1 MCTYIDMLEKK
12 LDYMTKAVC
21 GLKKQIRKMFFQIFK
36 TVGIAVGLNDT
47 YMRLMCMKGIKK
59 MNKK

>member
-1 MCTYIDMLEKK
+1 MLEKK

-36 TVGIAVGLNDT
+36 TVGIAVGFNDT

-59 MNKK
+59 MNNK

>member
-36 TVGIAVGLNDT
+36 TVGLNDT

-59 MNKK
+59 MNNK